1 MWISLKNCRVYV
13 TLFPCNEC
21 AKAIIQ
27 SGIREL
33 VYLSD
38 KYADAMSTIA
48 SKKMLDAAG
57 LTDCGIIL
65 SSDLDE
71 YVIRSIREQGA
82 QVTGWGVG
90 TKLACAFDQ
99 PSLGGVYKLAATR
112 EPGEDTWRDHVKVSE
127 SSTKLTIPGLLDVR
141 RYYYEDGKIAGDM
154 IFDTVGPAPV
164 SDTIIDPM
172 DSLRRKSLANLR
184 YETLL
189 QPLARAGEVV
199 LPAEAADA
207 MAARAR
213 AFAGLET
220 LDESQKRQ
228 VNPHTYPV
236 GLETQ
241 LQERRRALVARLRGY
256 E

>member
-1 MWISLKNCRVYV
+1 
-13 TLFPCNEC
+13 
-21 AKAIIQ
+21 
-27 SGIREL
+27 
-33 VYLSD
+33 
-38 KYADAMSTIA
+38 
-48 SKKMLDAAG
+48 
-57 LTDCGIIL
+57 
-65 SSDLDE
+65 
-71 YVIRSIREQGA
+71 
-82 QVTGWGVG
+82 
-90 TKLACAFDQ
+90 
-99 PSLGGVYKLAATR
+99 
-112 EPGEDTWRDHVKVSE
+112 
-127 SSTKLTIPGLLDVR
+127 
-141 RYYYEDGKIAGDM
+141 M

>member
-1 MWISLKNCRVYV
+1 M
-13 TLFPCNEC
+13 
-21 AKAIIQ
+21 
-27 SGIREL
+27 
-33 VYLSD
+33 
-38 KYADAMSTIA
+38 
-48 SKKMLDAAG
+48 
-57 LTDCGIIL
+57 
-65 SSDLDE
+65 
-71 YVIRSIREQGA
+71 
-82 QVTGWGVG
+82 
-90 TKLACAFDQ
+90 
-99 PSLGGVYKLAATR
+99 
-112 EPGEDTWRDHVKVSE
+112 KVSE

-154 IFDTVGPAPV
+154 IYDIAGPAPV
-164 SDTIIDPM
+164 TDMIIDPM

-189 QPLARAGEVV
+189 QPLARKGEVV
-199 LPAEAADA
+199 LPPEATDA
-207 MAARAR
+207 MAARER